1 MERTVQALI
10 DAGLANEAGD
20 NVSVVLLT
28 LAYGGKGHG
37 FRVATGG

>member
-1 MERTVQALI
+1 MERTVQAMI

-28 LAYGGKGHG
+28 LEY
-37 FRVATGG
+37 